1 MLHYIVIG
9 IALLTA
15 FPVTAA
21 DYYSVAL
28 DVPSQ
33 VITETAWQQPQTP
46 TTWAPHALD
55 HILTRGV
62 LLTLPNGELAPQLTW
77 EMDLGILQGD
87 GNITHL
93 LGTASV
99 SEMILRSNTTL
110 AVIMADLT
118 GVQATDCRA
127 RLTASVDVRTLE
139 VWTEKIFFNCL
150 GREVVVATAR
160 HPKE

>member
-1 MLHYIVIG
+1 MLSYIVIG
-9 IALLTA
+9 IVLLTA
-15 FPVTAA
+15 FPVAAA

-28 DVPSQ
+28 DVPLQ
-33 VITETAWQQPQTP
+33 AITETAWQQPQAP
-46 TTWAPHALD
+46 TAWAPHALD

-62 LLTLPNGELAPQLTW
+62 LLTLPNGELTPQFTW

-99 SEMILRSNTTL
+99 SEVISKANTTL
-110 AVIMADLT
+110 AVITADLT
-118 GVQATDCRA
+118 GVQITDCRA
-127 RLTASVDVRTLE
+127 RLTASVDARTRV
-139 VWTEKIFFNCL
+139 VWTEKVFFNCL
-150 GREVVVATAR
+150 GREVVAATAR